1 MSTVYVDREEASKLL
16 KVSTRTLDRYV
27 RKYRLKTR
35 RDGRRILLQRHDLD
49 TIIKQHI
56 GHFLDMTGTEM
67 TAPEKTTE
75 TNESTVKV
83 KDIKVESVK
92 EKTASSAEEKV
103 YQQLFVEVK
112 KELKEKQERLDAATY
127 RVGQLEAQ
135 IKSTVPL
142 LDYNRKEK
150 ELSDAYQL
158 MEQKN
163 AAWQA
168 EILKTE
174 QKLRAEKV
182 TKWIYLSL
190 TGLLLVAEPILFLL
204 WAFS

>member
-67 TAPEKTTE
+67 MAPEKTE

-92 EKTASSAEEKV
+92 EKTASGTEEKV

-163 AAWQA
+163 AAWQT

-174 QKLRAEKV
+174 QKLRTEKV

-204 WAFS
+204 WAFA